1 MIMIS
6 KAEDYEYILIEEIG
20 KECLPIYYKYN
31 DLFILEIEKHE
42 VYKIEDNNIIVGFIV
57 FKYHK
62 NENRVHIMSIGVL
75 EEFRRKSFGSLF
87 IEFIKKNYKS
97 NITLYVQIS
106 NENAINFYKKNN
118 FIIEKKITNYYKTLE
133 VKDAYLMKF
142 KLN

>member
-1 MIMIS
+1 MIS

>member
-1 MIMIS
+1 MIS
-6 KAEDYEYILIEEIG
+6 KAENYEYILIEEIG
-20 KECLPIYYKYN
+20 KKCLPIYYKYN
-31 DLFILEIEKHE
+31 DLFMLEIKKHK
-42 VYKIEDNNIIVGFIV
+42 VYKIEDNNNIVGFIV
-57 FKYHK
+57 FKYYE

-87 IEFIKKNYKS
+87 IEFIKENYKS
-97 NITLYVQIS
+97 DITLYVQIT

-142 KLN
+142 KHN

>member
-1 MIMIS
+1 
-6 KAEDYEYILIEEIG
+6 
-20 KECLPIYYKYN
+20 
-31 DLFILEIEKHE
+31 
-42 VYKIEDNNIIVGFIV
+42 
-57 FKYHK
+57 
-62 NENRVHIMSIGVL
+62 MSIGVL

>member
-20 KECLPIYYKYN
+20 KKCLPIYYKYN
-31 DLFILEIEKHE
+31 DLFMLEIEKHE
-42 VYKIEDNNIIVGFIV
+42 IYKINDNNNIVGFMVI
-57 FKYHK
+57 KYHE

-75 EEFRRKSFGSLF
+75 EEFRRKLFGSQ
-87 IEFIKKNYKS
+87 FIKFIKENYKS
-97 NITLYVQIS
+97 DITLYVQIS
-106 NENAINFYKKNN
+106 NENAINFYKKNR

-142 KLN
+142 KHN